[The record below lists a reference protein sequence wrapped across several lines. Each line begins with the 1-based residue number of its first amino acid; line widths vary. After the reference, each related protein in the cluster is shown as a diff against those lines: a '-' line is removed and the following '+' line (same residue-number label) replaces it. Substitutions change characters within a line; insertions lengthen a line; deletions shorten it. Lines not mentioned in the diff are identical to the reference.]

1 MPAATRERARTQL
14 LAVAARARPVPLAAQ
29 DWQVQ
34 SLVLLQRSLVVDL
47 LEAAGVPP
55 QDARDALPEI

>member
-1 MPAATRERARTQL
+1 MTPRGLGPSCSRSC
-14 LAVAARARPVPLAAQ
+14 RPLDPFALHEQ

-47 LEAAGVPP
+47 AEAAGLDP
-55 QDARDALPEI
+55 QVARDALPEI